1 MKLIERDVWTII
13 PGKMAEALELE
24 KKELAVLNRLGRNI
38 RVKHYRPLT
47 GGSDRMHT
55 IVAESELGSFA
66 SIASFLASVGENIG
80 ANPEMQAI
88 QAKWEEIS
96 ESQVL
101 ELYMVED

>member
-1 MKLIERDVWTII
+1 MKLIERDVWKII
-13 PGKMAEALELE
+13 PGKMVEARELE
-24 KKELAVLNRLGRNI
+24 KKEIAVLNRLGVNI
-38 RVKHYRPLT
+38 SVKHYLPLS
-47 GGSDRMHT
+47 GAIDQKHT

-66 SIASFLASVGENIG
+66 EMAALGEKIG
-80 ANPEMQAI
+80 ADSEMQAV

>member
-1 MKLIERDVWTII
+1 MKLIERDIWKIV

-24 KKELAVLNRLGRNI
+24 KKELAALNRLGVDI
-38 RVKHYRPLT
+38 PVKHYRPLA
-47 GGSDRMHT
+47 GAIDQKHT

-66 SIASFLASVGENIG
+66 SIAALGEKIG
-80 ANPEMQAI
+80 ADPEMQAV

>member
-1 MKLIERDVWTII
+1 MKLIERDVWKIL

-24 KKELAVLNRLGRNI
+24 KKELAVLNRLGVDI
-38 RVKHYRPLT
+38 PVKHYRPMT
-47 GGSDRMHT
+47 GTLDQKHT

-66 SIASFLASVGENIG
+66 SIAALGEKIG
-80 ANPEMQAI
+80 ADPEMQAV

-96 ESQVL
+96 ESHVL

>member
-1 MKLIERDVWTII
+1 MKIIERDVWTII
-13 PGKMAEALELE
+13 PGKLAEALELE

-38 RVKHYRPLT
+38 RVKHYRPMT
-47 GGSDRMHT
+47 GTLDQKHT

-66 SIASFLASVGENIG
+66 SIAALGEKIG
-80 ANPEMQAI
+80 ADPEMQAV

-96 ESQVL
+96 ESHVL

>member
-1 MKLIERDVWTII
+1 MKLIERDVWKIL

-24 KKELAVLNRLGRNI
+24 KKELAVLNRLGVDI
-38 RVKHYRPLT
+38 PVKHYRPFT
-47 GGSDRMHT
+47 GTMDCMHT
-55 IVAESELGSFA
+55 IVAESDLGSFA
-66 SIASFLASVGENIG
+66 SVVALMGKLG
-80 ANPEMQAI
+80 ADPEMQAV

>member
-1 MKLIERDVWTII
+1 MRLIERDIFRI
-13 PGKMAEALELE
+13 LPGKMAEAEELE
-24 KKELAVLNRLGRNI
+24 KKELAVLKRLGVDI
-38 RVKHYRPLT
+38 PVKHYIPFT
-47 GGSDRMHT
+47 GAIDSMRT

-66 SIASFLASVGENIG
+66 SIASFGEKIG
-80 ANPEMQAI
+80 ADPEMQEV